1 MFVDF
6 VNELRGVEFPKDT
19 LLGATTWNIGKLSS
33 VNPQNILSPNLS
45 FRIYFRTTFASDAEV
60 CRVMSRFGERDGV
73 SIKAF
78 GGDTPMNYTVLGG
91 FETTVAA
98 FGSDAPQLEG
108 FEHRCLCGPGSILVA
123 HTMDEHVLVSE
134 LEKATDQYVRMFEK
148 VTGR

>member
-1 MFVDF
+1 MNILVGMSGGVDSS
-6 VNELRGVEFPKDT
+6 T
-19 LLGATTWNIGKLSS
+19 TALLLKEAGHNVIGATMAIWGDK
-33 VNPQNILSPNLS
+33 
-45 FRIYFRTTFASDAEV
+45 
-60 CRVMSRFGERDGV
+60 GV
-73 SIKAF
+73 
-78 GGDTPMNYTVLGG
+78 MNYTVFDG